1 MSLSEYIVVTEECG
15 AADIGLAT
23 AYFNLVPT
31 AGMTLTIGGTDD
43 QRERFMT
50 GLVPMDTPVV
60 SGALNEP
67 SVAGS
72 DIYDPDPD
80 LDDDI

>member
-1 MSLSEYIVVTEECG
+1 MW

-31 AGMTLTIGGTDD
+31 AGMMLAIGGTDD

-50 GLVPMDTPVV
+50 ELVAMDTLVV
-60 SGALNEP
+60 SGTLNEP

-72 DIYDPDPD
+72 DIYDPGPD
-80 LDDDI
+80 LNDDI